1 MYFDPVEA
9 GKRVKKLRESQG
21 YTQEQFSEKIHVS
34 RNYLSKLEIGLRQ
47 PSIDLWIEIGVV
59 TGATLDHLILGSPM
73 PTDKEQVKSDLQ
85 SMIDRLTQLKEEI
98 E

>member
-9 GKRVKKLRESQG
+9 GKRVKKLRELNG
-21 YTQEQFSEKIHVS
+21 HTQEQFSEMIHVS

-59 TGATLDHLILGSPM
+59 TGATLDHLILGKPM
-73 PTDKEQVKSDLQ
+73 TTDKEQIKSDLQ
-85 SMIDRLTQLKEEI
+85 SMIDRLTQLKEEM

>member
-1 MYFDPVEA
+1 M
-9 GKRVKKLRESQG
+9 
-21 YTQEQFSEKIHVS
+21 
-34 RNYLSKLEIGLRQ
+34 EIGLRQ

>member
-21 YTQEQFSEKIHVS
+21 YTQEQFSEKIHAS

-47 PSIDLWIEIGVV
+47 PSIDLWFEIGVV
-59 TGATLDHLILGSPM
+59 TGATLDHLILGKPV
-73 PTDKEQVKSDLQ
+73 PTDKEQIKSDLQ
-85 SMIDRLTQLKEEI
+85 SMIDRLTQLKEEM

>member
-1 MYFDPVEA
+1 MYFDPIEA
-9 GKRVKKLRESQG
+9 GKRVKMLRESQG

>member
-47 PSIDLWIEIGVV
+47 PSIDLWG
-59 TGATLDHLILGSPM
+59 
-73 PTDKEQVKSDLQ
+73 
-85 SMIDRLTQLKEEI
+85 
-98 E
+98 